1 MGSVAQG
8 QAEGGGGEREGAPQL
23 RNKARSQIAANKKR
37 QHPHEAE

>member
-8 QAEGGGGEREGAPQL
+8 QAEGGGEREAAPQL